1 MHPVRAQFAGAL
13 LVGTVGVGL
22 AVPGPRSHHL
32 ARPAARSAPGA
43 IAMPAITMPAVTEA
57 APSEFYPATGFG
69 GYRTTAKVGA
79 ISARWTVPAIAP
91 TSRAGFAATWI
102 GAQGS
107 PSAGPFVQV
116 GTIEFKQP
124 GDAPMYLL
132 FWSDVQAGFSAQ
144 PMGGVA
150 PGDVV
155 DVSMR
160 RLASGGW
167 RLVVRDETSGAVAS
181 KSLSYGKGGAF
192 NQAEWLQEDPAPA
205 QVTPVDLPYP
215 RLSTVTFSRLM
226 VNGVPPALGRGDGQ
240 TLMTLHGGT
249 FVPTAVSSDSFS
261 LLRPTGVPAR
271 YLSYAGSLDRVLST
285 FEAALALWPRL
296 PSALRAKVAG
306 DLVRA
311 YGRSRQRFAAF
322 SWPSGAQRAIAAL
335 IHQNHVAE
343 VALKRWISS
352 GMAIGSPAYE
362 RMIRSMRSGV
372 GGVARQALGLPP
384 A

>member
-13 LVGTVGVGL
+13 LVGSLGVGL
-22 AVPGPRSHHL
+22 LTPAGQVSQRPMAAIPAPRT
-32 ARPAARSAPGA
+32 
-43 IAMPAITMPAVTEA
+43 TMPATS
-57 APSEFYPATGFG
+57 APPQFYPETGFG
-69 GYRTTAKVGA
+69 GYRTTTRVRTV
-79 ISARWTVPAIAP
+79 SARWRVPAIAP

-116 GTIEFKQP
+116 GTIEFKQA

-132 FWSDVQAGFSAQ
+132 FWSDAQEGFLAQ

-150 PGDVV
+150 PGALV

-167 RLVVRDETSGAVAS
+167 RLVARDETSGAVAS
-181 KSLSYGKGGAF
+181 KSLSYGRGGTF

-205 QVTPVDLPYP
+205 SVTPVDLPYP

-226 VNGVPPALGRGDGQ
+226 VNGAPPALGRGDGQ

-296 PSALRAKVAG
+296 PVAVRDKVATE
-306 DLVRA
+306 LVRGYA
-311 YGRSRQRFAAF
+311 SSRQRFIAF
-322 SWPSGAQRAIAAL
+322 SWPPVAQHAIAAL

-343 VALKRWISS
+343 VALKRWITS
-352 GMAIGSPAYE
+352 GMVIGSPPYG
-362 RMIRSMRSGV
+362 RMIRSMRSRV
-372 GGVARQALGLPP
+372 GAVARQDLGLPP

>member
-1 MHPVRAQFAGAL
+1 M
-13 LVGTVGVGL
+13 
-22 AVPGPRSHHL
+22 GPST
-32 ARPAARSAPGA
+32 AS
-43 IAMPAITMPAVTEA
+43 
-57 APSEFYPATGFG
+57 YPATGFG
-69 GYRTTAKVGA
+69 GYRTTTKVAA

-91 TSRAGFAATWI
+91 RSPAGFAATWI

-107 PSAGPFVQV
+107 ASAGPFIQV

-132 FWSDVQAGFSAQ
+132 FWSDVQVGFAAQ

-150 PGDVV
+150 PGDVI

-160 RLASGGW
+160 RLGSRGW
-167 RLVVRDETSGAVAS
+167 RLAVRDETNGAVAS
-181 KSLSYGKGGAF
+181 KSLSYGRGQTF

-205 QVTPVDLPYP
+205 QVTSVDLPYP

-226 VNGVPPALGRGDGQ
+226 VNGAPPSLARGDGQ
-240 TLMTLHGGT
+240 TLMTLRGGT

-285 FEAALALWPRL
+285 FEAGLALWPRL
-296 PSALRAKVAG
+296 PATLRRKVASG
-306 DLVRA
+306 LVRA
-311 YGRSRQRFAAF
+311 FGMSRRRFEAFDWSPAAQ
-322 SWPSGAQRAIAAL
+322 GAIAAL

-343 VALKRWISS
+343 VALQRWIAS
-352 GMAIGSPAYE
+352 GMAIGSPSYE
-362 RMIRSMRSGV
+362 RMIRSMRSRVGV
-372 GGVARQALGLPP
+372 IARQDLGLPP